1 MDRRS
6 DDATFGAGTLHRLQN
21 EGLTQQ
27 NQNALFQKQI
37 IEGITLSI
45 HSAMNASMINLLDPC
60 RLIFDILE

>member
-1 MDRRS
+1 VDRRS

-37 IEGITLSI
+37 IEGITLST
-45 HSAMNASMINLLDPC
+45 HFAMDAPIFNPLDPY
-60 RLIFDILE
+60 RLILDISD